1 MDKLILYKYSSDEE
15 AKIINWMLESRAKSH
30 ALFYKMVNAYCTME
44 YINPD
49 EFTIEEF
56 ITLYIDTLKDS
67 IANESSNELYVIISN
82 KELELIKD
90 KLKDL
95 DVLSTS
101 IISLNI
107 GCEEI
112 NDLPF

>member
-1 MDKLILYKYSSDEE
+1 MNRLILYKYSSEEE
-15 AKIINWMLESRAKSH
+15 AKIIELMLTLRGESFY
-30 ALFYKMVNAYCTME
+30 LFNSLVNSYCNLE
-44 YINPD
+44 CINPD
-49 EFTIEEF
+49 EFNTEQF
-56 ITLYIDTLKDS
+56 ITLYMDTLKNLTS
-67 IANESSNELYVIISN
+67 ENLICIESYVIISN

-90 KLKDL
+90 KLKGL
-95 DVLSTS
+95 NVPIS